1 METLESQ
8 PKAGLSGDGLRT
20 WGLIALATGAIGKGL
35 IQQKLL
41 GLGSLDAAGLLSLM
55 DSSDSAMALVTVA
68 LILQAVEC
76 CAVPIFAFLLAEG
89 AGHSQ
94 SLGRYLFRVLA
105 VAVAAEIP
113 YDLVTTG
120 SALSLSAQNPAFGLV
135 LALVVLYFCQ
145 SHCGPGLKNRAV
157 QIAVT
162 LAAMVWAPM
171 LRVTYGG
178 CTVVLAVVCWALRKK
193 PMLRNLAG
201 ACTAVACS
209 LSSPFFLA
217 SPMSYLMIHSYNGT
231 QGEAGKWV
239 RYLAYPVVLLLV
251 WSVTAFMP

>member
-8 PKAGLSGDGLRT
+8 PKAGLSGDGLRA
-20 WGLIALATGAIGKGL
+20 WGLIALAAGAIGKGL

-41 GLGSLDAAGLLSLM
+41 GLGALDTAGLLSLM
-55 DSSDSAMALVTVA
+55 DSSDSAMALVTIS

-89 AGHSQ
+89 ASHTQ
-94 SLGRYLFRVLA
+94 SFGRYLSRVLA
-105 VAVAAEIP
+105 LAVAAEIP
-113 YDLVTTG
+113 YNLVVSGT
-120 SALSLSAQNPAFGLV
+120 ALSPASQNPAFGLV

-145 SHCGPGLKNRAV
+145 SHSGPGLKNRAV

-162 LAAMVWAPM
+162 LAAMVWAAM
-171 LRVTYGG
+171 LHITYGG
-178 CTVVLAVVCWALRKK
+178 CTVVLALVCWALRKK

-201 ACTAVACS
+201 AGTAVACS

-217 SPMSYLMIHSYNGT
+217 SPMSYLVMHTYNGSR
-231 QGEAGKWV
+231 GEAGNGV
-239 RYLAYPVVLLLV
+239 RYLAYPAILLLV
-251 WSVTAFMP
+251 WAVTVFLP